1 MKERRSSLTGTAKA
15 QNLYKLPDEMGNSKT
30 HKCRHAYTQNTSS
43 IYAMCVKRSFLPLI
57 CCYWLGIFIGSIES
71 QPPAVPEKKTKRSPI
86 ANGQQQQNNDV
97 NEHKLQQS
105 WTCWAI
111 NSLHHTDREFYFY
124 VAKACD
130 FFSFEDFFF
139 LLSFV
144 LYALFVVRVYVCA
157 GYVCRIDYYCR
168 LRSISLYF
176 CAVFCVFL
184 WLLFGTASLLE
195 IIVYPGLVVHH
206 QFIMYSEW

>member
-1 MKERRSSLTGTAKA
+1 
-15 QNLYKLPDEMGNSKT
+15 MGNSKT
-30 HKCRHAYTQNTSS
+30 HKCRHAYTQKANLYMRCVLNVHSS
-43 IYAMCVKRSFLPLI
+43 RWFVVIDWVYLLAPLNHN
-57 CCYWLGIFIGSIES
+57 
-71 QPPAVPEKKTKRSPI
+71 PPAIPEKKTKRSPI

-130 FFSFEDFFF
+130 FLSLEDFFF

-184 WLLFGTASLLE
+184 WLLFETASLLG
-195 IIVYPGLVVHH
+195 IIVYPGLVAHH